1 MIVLKLTIASLKM
14 TFRNKQFFFF
24 SLFLPLIIM
33 GIFGIMDFD
42 RMGNAS
48 VGVVDLAH
56 NQASA
61 TFVSALSKVSILQIS
76 QGDEETE
83 IKALEKGDRHLVL
96 TIPQDFGQAQP
107 AILQARYNESKMAQ
121 AQVGIAAIN
130 QVLGEATRQLTH
142 SPLLFRIEQQGVS
155 SRNVR
160 YVDFLMPGI
169 VAMSIMQMGIF
180 GVALTIVRY
189 RETGVMRRLLATPLK
204 STDFLA
210 SQVITRLVVS
220 LLQTAFLIA
229 IGLLAFKVQV
239 TGSYLLIL
247 LLAILGGTVFLTMG
261 FAVSGY
267 AKTADTAGVLANI
280 VAMPM
285 MFISGVFFPLETMP
299 NFIQVV
305 SKYLPLTYLADG
317 LRAVINEGASVS
329 AIQTPLLGL
338 AAWTIVGFVVAIR
351 VHRWE

>member
-56 NQASA
+56 NQAST
-61 TFVSALSKVSILQIS
+61 TFLDALTKVTILQVS
-76 QGDEETE
+76 QGDEQAEL
-83 IKALEKGDRHLVL
+83 KALEKGDRHLVL
-96 TIPQDFGQAQP
+96 TIPPDFGQAQP
-107 AILQARYNESKMAQ
+107 AILRVRYNQGKMAQ

-130 QVLGEATRQLTH
+130 QVLAEASRQITH
-142 SPLLFRIEQQGVS
+142 SPLLFKIEQEGVS
-155 SRNVR
+155 SRNLR
-160 YVDFLMPGI
+160 YVDFLMPGV

-204 STDFLA
+204 SMDFLA

-220 LLQTAFLIA
+220 LLQTGFLIG
-229 IGLLAFKVQV
+229 IGLFAFKVQV
-239 TGSYLLIL
+239 TGSYLLIVL
-247 LLAILGGTVFLTMG
+247 LSILGGTVFLTMG

-267 AKTADTAGVLANI
+267 AKTADTAGVLANV

-285 MFISGVFFPLETMP
+285 MFISGVFFPVETMP
-299 NFIQVV
+299 DVVREV

-317 LRAVINEGASVS
+317 LRGVINEGASVS

-338 AAWTIVGFVVAIR
+338 AAWTIVGFVAAIR
-351 VHRWE
+351 LHRWE